1 MACFEGCF
9 GNAFGQKE
17 GVEMK
22 RSNEKKLR
30 MALVAFVLGALTMP
44 TVSVVRAETYTGS
57 DTVTVD
63 AETKEIKVKN
73 MTQVEQDATGA
84 EVYSI
89 SLGKQATANGQY
101 ALAVGA
107 KALAD
112 ADNAS
117 AFGFE
122 SQATKKNAS
131 AIGSQNDA
139 TGVASSAVG
148 FANEAS
154 GMYDTALGHQN
165 QAKGT
170 IESGSYNVAVG
181 SLNIASGSAMASAV
195 GYSNEALND
204 SSSAFGYDN
213 TASGSSSSAIGAS
226 NTAEGNQASAVGYN
240 NEAKGYR
247 ASSVGMWNEANVKL
261 ANAFGYYNVA
271 EGENSSAFGVVNKT
285 GGKNSS
291 AMGRANTANGEDS
304 SAFGRSNEAIGAA
317 SSAVGYANKVYGA
330 NAAAF
335 GYTNTVGADG
345 ATTGAGTYVFGA
357 SNTVTANNAIV
368 LGANVTTVADNS
380 VVIGDQ
386 STSEDA
392 NTVSVGY
399 TGGERKIV
407 HVADGTANTDAAT
420 YGQIAKTEQAIT
432 LSTDTRDTVNEKDIK
447 GNEIAA
453 NDGTVL
459 ATFTKVGETLT
470 ANDTGFVSGGDLYTE
485 VRPVDGTIVKKASTT
500 AANLK
505 LLEKAIE
512 EKVYDG
518 DSYITVDNTNHK
530 ISLTVNGVIEDGH
543 SGLLTGDTVYD
554 YLHASKLALGYK
566 AEATGVASTAIGN
579 NVTASDTSA
588 TAVGH
593 MSNAKSAYAA
603 AFGYQ
608 NGANSSSALAM
619 GSFNN
624 ANAEASVA
632 VGNQNTANATKS
644 SAIGVQNRANGNMA
658 SAVGYNN
665 QVTKI
670 TYGTGDD
677 VETAVYSATAM
688 GVFNK
693 ASSTYATAVGVQ
705 NIASGE
711 LAVSMGIANKTGG
724 VRASA
729 VGVLNE
735 VYGEKSGAFGYYN
748 IVGASKDDDYGNLV
762 VDTTKGTGSYVF
774 GGYNRVTAN
783 NAIVLGTNVTTVADN
798 SVVIGDQST
807 SEDANTVSVG
817 YTGGERKI
825 VHVADG
831 TANTDAAT
839 YGQIAKTEQAITLS
853 TDTRDTVNEKDIKG
867 NEIAA
872 NDGTVLATFTK
883 VGETLTA
890 NDTGF
895 VSGGD
900 LYAEVRPTGS
910 KKVDGVGD
918 YEYIDKDQ
926 TTAQNLISLDAA
938 IAENKYQGSDTISI
952 AKADGDT
959 VYTVKVKNMAM
970 SEEVETAASTPTAV
984 GLNAIAFGAGA
995 KASGDYTMVLGHG
1008 SEAEGEGATALG
1020 ADNNVKGQYSVAI
1033 GTMNTAS
1040 SSGGT
1045 TSEGTIEEDEVA
1057 LNAAIGAGNYA
1068 TGSYYSS
1075 AVGVQNSATA
1085 AQAVAYGYYNQAT
1098 GEGASAVGGANTVS
1112 GMYATAV
1119 GSNNVATGQVATAI
1133 GYGNQAVNN
1142 MSMAIGT
1149 LATATGEGATA
1160 IGYQAAASVGPKAES
1175 GNTVLTVSF
1184 GHDPDDIDPTTLT
1197 EETPTGTTYGTTVLS
1212 RLTHVADG
1220 KSITDAAN
1228 FGQIAKTGQTVNLG
1242 TTTTTVNGKTITANQ
1257 VAANNGTVLATFT
1270 KVGETLTA
1278 SDMGFVSGAD
1288 LYKEVRPVDGDIVK
1302 NGMTT
1307 AENLKALEE
1316 ALAGNAY
1323 QGSDT
1328 ISISKAEGDTAYTV
1342 KVKNMAMSE
1351 EVEAAASAPTAVG
1364 LNAIAFGAG
1373 SKASGDYTMVLG
1385 HGSEAEGEGATALG
1399 ADNNVKGQYS
1409 VAIGT
1414 MNTASSSGG
1423 TTSEGTIEEDE
1434 VALNAAIGAGNYA
1447 TGSYYSSAV
1456 GVQNSATAA
1465 QAVAYG
1471 YYNQATGEGASA
1483 VGGANTVSGM
1493 YATAVGSNNVATGQV
1508 ATAIGYGNQAVN
1520 NMSMAIGTL
1529 ATATGEGATAIGYQA
1544 AASVGPKAESGN
1556 TVLTVSFGH
1565 DPDDIDP
1572 TTLTEET
1579 PTGTTYGTTVLS
1591 RLTHVADGK
1600 SITDAA
1606 NFGQIA
1612 KTGQTVNLGTTT
1624 TTVNGKTI
1632 TANQVAANN
1641 GTVLATFTKVGDT
1654 LTASD
1659 MGFVSGADLYKET
1672 REEITSTNY
1681 IAKGNTAGANLN
1693 ALAEKIGE
1701 EKGVTDVYDATD
1713 TVENQIYKVAN
1724 TRVAKDQTVSLAT
1737 TSGTNATNVIKDADG
1752 NVLVTM
1758 AAGTVSSGNNNFVS
1772 GGQVWA
1778 NDVKNQSYDVQGD
1791 GTVTIKNNANGTAF
1805 TITGIG
1811 SGSSIVI
1818 GDGAESAHWV
1828 DLVWNGAVDDDNVT
1842 RGMNSA
1848 AYGYQANAS
1857 GEAATALGYNAQAGG
1872 VNSVALGSGSV
1883 AEEDEVVSV
1892 GGGDVATRRIINVAN
1907 GTSNSDAATYGQT
1920 FKAATVE
1927 LTSTKNTITSHDGE
1941 TTVTFKMGA
1950 VSNNNTG
1957 FISGGQL
1964 YTEGRVKG
1972 NDYHALDKANT
1983 IAQNLEALDAA
1994 LGNNTSMVVGDED
2007 THALDISWNQESGEA
2022 AGRGTNSAAYG
2033 YQANASGEAATALGY
2048 NAQAGGTNSV
2058 ALGSGSV
2065 AEEDNVIS
2073 VGGGDVET
2081 RKIVNVAYGADS
2093 HDAAAVG
2100 QLIAGASNATST
2112 DKTKAQTATLTFK
2125 DTTQTALTIEVPG
2138 QGTVDASDQ
2147 RLVSGATLYGETR
2160 NAIATTNQTLHYV
2173 SEQDAANNLLALDK
2187 AIGKAAKG
2195 KYISAQDGDSVT
2207 VATNLAELD
2216 QALKD
2221 FDETRNG
2228 LVSYD
2233 QTGKQIQI
2241 GSGVD
2246 ADTISA
2252 GARRI
2257 TNVMAGTA
2265 DTDAVN
2271 KKQLDTAI
2279 AGTNYTAGNA
2289 YVTVD
2294 NAARTISV
2302 DVSGAVSSGD
2312 TGIVTG
2318 GTVYNSIVK
2327 NATYSV
2333 NSDKKT
2339 VTVKNGANQTAFTLD
2354 LDGLA
2359 DEGVT
2364 YEAGNYISI
2373 SDANQISVDVA
2384 GSVSSGNTGIVTG
2397 GTVYNSIVKNA
2408 TYSVNSDKK
2417 TVTVKNGANQ
2427 TAFTLDLSGL
2437 PSGSG
2442 SGVTYEAG
2450 DHISISSDNKISV
2463 TADGAVAKNNSGL
2476 VTGGTVYDAIQTQ
2489 IGQITPY
2496 TGDDETIA
2504 VTDKKIS
2511 AKTGEIGSGV
2521 KTLVTGDTAYQALVK
2536 NETYSLNDDKKT
2548 ITVKN
2553 GADQTAFTLNL
2564 DGLAGG
2570 SGTTYEAGDH
2580 ISISSD
2586 NVISVKTDGKIES
2599 GNTGIVTGGAIYEK
2613 VGDTTKLSEAGLGEN
2628 LTDSVLNVNSRI
2640 GTLDNDISKAG
2651 AGAAALA
2658 ALRPEAFNP
2667 SDKVSF
2673 ALGYGHY
2680 RGTSA
2685 GAFGAFYKPNADTT
2699 LSVGATIGNS
2709 DSMMNAGISFKLG
2722 SRGQGLGL
2730 YSPNVDLVRQV
2741 NALRV
2746 DNELLKADNARMKQ
2760 QIALILANMEMS
2772 GTVRK
2777 SVKE

>member
-1 MACFEGCF
+1 
-9 GNAFGQKE
+9 
-17 GVEMK
+17 MK

-73 MTQVEQDATGA
+73 MTQVEDENSLALGA
-84 EVYSI
+84 S
-89 SLGKQATANGQY
+89 
-101 ALAVGA
+101 
-107 KALAD
+107 ALAD
-112 ADNAS
+112 GTRAFAVGNSAIAQGENAA
-117 AFGFE
+117 AFGNG
-122 SQATKKNAS
+122 SQATGKNATAFGVNS
-131 AIGSQNDA
+131 YAQAEETAALGYYNFATGQYSVAIGSHNDASRTGGTSNAAIGSQN
-139 TGVASSAVG
+139 
-148 FANEAS
+148 EAS
-154 GMYDTALGHQN
+154 GETQSVAIGVLNKATQTTA
-165 QAKGT
+165 T
-170 IESGSYNVAVG
+170 AVG
-181 SLNIASGSAMASAV
+181 KGNNAYAGNSAAVGISNKAGAEGATYYSASAFGISNNATAEKASAF
-195 GYSNEALND
+195 GYSNSASGLW
-204 SSSAFGYDN
+204 SSAFGYSSK
-213 TASGSSSSAIGAS
+213 ASGKY
-226 NTAEGNQASAVGYN
+226 ASAVGLK
-240 NEAKGYR
+240 NEASGTLSAAYGFFNTATGKYASALGGYNT
-247 ASSVGMWNEANVKL
+247 AV
-261 ANAFGYYNVA
+261 
-271 EGENSSAFGVVNKT
+271 GENATAT
-285 GGKNSS
+285 GEEV
-291 AMGRANTANGEDS
+291 A
-304 SAFGRSNEAIGAA
+304 
-317 SSAVGYANKVYGA
+317 VYGA
-330 NAAAF
+330 NSASF
-335 GYTNTVGADG
+335 GYKNTVGAATKGTDG
-345 ATTGAGTYVFGA
+345 TITADTAKGNDSYVFGA
-357 SNTVTANNAIV
+357 SNIVTANNAIV
-368 LGANVTTVADNS
+368 LGTNVTTVADNS

-407 HVADGTANTDAAT
+407 HVADGTVNTDAAT
-420 YGQIAKTEQAIT
+420 YGQIAKTEQVIT

-485 VRPVDGTIVKKASTT
+485 VRP
-500 AANLK
+500 
-505 LLEKAIE
+505 
-512 EKVYDG
+512 
-518 DSYITVDNTNHK
+518 
-530 ISLTVNGVIEDGH
+530 
-543 SGLLTGDTVYD
+543 
-554 YLHASKLALGYK
+554 
-566 AEATGVASTAIGN
+566 
-579 NVTASDTSA
+579 
-588 TAVGH
+588 
-593 MSNAKSAYAA
+593 
-603 AFGYQ
+603 
-608 NGANSSSALAM
+608 
-619 GSFNN
+619 
-624 ANAEASVA
+624 
-632 VGNQNTANATKS
+632 
-644 SAIGVQNRANGNMA
+644 
-658 SAVGYNN
+658 
-665 QVTKI
+665 
-670 TYGTGDD
+670 
-677 VETAVYSATAM
+677 
-688 GVFNK
+688 
-693 ASSTYATAVGVQ
+693 
-705 NIASGE
+705 
-711 LAVSMGIANKTGG
+711 
-724 VRASA
+724 
-729 VGVLNE
+729 
-735 VYGEKSGAFGYYN
+735 
-748 IVGASKDDDYGNLV
+748 
-762 VDTTKGTGSYVF
+762 
-774 GGYNRVTAN
+774 
-783 NAIVLGTNVTTVADN
+783 
-798 SVVIGDQST
+798 
-807 SEDANTVSVG
+807 
-817 YTGGERKI
+817 
-825 VHVADG
+825 
-831 TANTDAAT
+831 
-839 YGQIAKTEQAITLS
+839 
-853 TDTRDTVNEKDIKG
+853 
-867 NEIAA
+867 
-872 NDGTVLATFTK
+872 
-883 VGETLTA
+883 
-890 NDTGF
+890 
-895 VSGGD
+895 
-900 LYAEVRPTGS
+900 TGS

-959 VYTVKVKNMAM
+959 AYTVKVKNMAMSTAATDEAVNGTTKAQGENAVAFGVGAEALAKDAQAFGTGAQVYSDTTLSSYGATGQDGIAIGTEAKTSGSYGIALGKSASAGVGGTIAIGAGAQVYVDSSISASLGAIGLYGIAIGYNAKTSGAQGVAVGYKALASVGGTTAVGREAQAIDLYATAIGAKAQANENESVAAGYTALAKGTFSVAIGSGSQAGARQSLAIGYQAAASADETIAIGRYSKASGSESAVVGGGAIGAGVYSTAIGNSAEAAGQATAAFGSASVALGESATALGNGAKAYANYSIALGRNATVGIESERNADGSSKGNVAQESRYGIAIGDGSQASAFFTLALGPGAYASGTFSNAIGYQSYATAKGAVAIGMQSVASVATAKETLTDGTSANVSTVSFGHQNGDAYKAYDEGTHTHSSVEERYTDVALSRLTNVAEGKADTDAVNFSQIETVARSGNEEKNGVYIQSSLTDGALNADGTVGKNLAALDAKAVAVTAVNTVSLSTDARDTAKTEQGKKNEIVANDGTVLATFTAMEEVSDTDTGFVSGADLYKEVRPVDGDIVKNGKTTAENLKALEEALAGNAYQGSDTISISKAEGDTAYTVKVKNMAM
-970 SEEVETAASTPTAV
+970 SEEVEAAASAPTAV
-984 GLNAIAFGAGA
+984 GLNAIAFGVGA

-1068 TGSYYSS
+1068 TGPYYSS

-1119 GSNNVATGQVATAI
+1119 GSNNVATGQMATAI

-1149 LATATGEGATA
+1149 SATATGEGATA
-1160 IGYQAAASVGPKAES
+1160 IGYQAAASVGPKTES

-1197 EETPTGTTYGTTVLS
+1197 EETP
-1212 RLTHVADG
+1212 A
-1220 KSITDAAN
+1220 
-1228 FGQIAKTGQTVNLG
+1228 
-1242 TTTTTVNGKTITANQ
+1242 
-1257 VAANNGTVLATFT
+1257 
-1270 KVGETLTA
+1270 
-1278 SDMGFVSGAD
+1278 
-1288 LYKEVRPVDGDIVK
+1288 
-1302 NGMTT
+1302 GM
-1307 AENLKALEE
+1307 A
-1316 ALAGNAY
+1316 
-1323 QGSDT
+1323 
-1328 ISISKAEGDTAYTV
+1328 
-1342 KVKNMAMSE
+1342 
-1351 EVEAAASAPTAVG
+1351 
-1364 LNAIAFGAG
+1364 
-1373 SKASGDYTMVLG
+1373 
-1385 HGSEAEGEGATALG
+1385 
-1399 ADNNVKGQYS
+1399 
-1409 VAIGT
+1409 
-1414 MNTASSSGG
+1414 
-1423 TTSEGTIEEDE
+1423 
-1434 VALNAAIGAGNYA
+1434 
-1447 TGSYYSSAV
+1447 
-1456 GVQNSATAA
+1456 
-1465 QAVAYG
+1465 
-1471 YYNQATGEGASA
+1471 
-1483 VGGANTVSGM
+1483 
-1493 YATAVGSNNVATGQV
+1493 
-1508 ATAIGYGNQAVN
+1508 
-1520 NMSMAIGTL
+1520 
-1529 ATATGEGATAIGYQA
+1529 
-1544 AASVGPKAESGN
+1544 
-1556 TVLTVSFGH
+1556 
-1565 DPDDIDP
+1565 
-1572 TTLTEET
+1572 
-1579 PTGTTYGTTVLS
+1579 YGTTVLS

-1659 MGFVSGADLYKET
+1659 TGFVSGADLYKET

-1713 TVENQIYKVAN
+1713 TVEDQIYKVAN

-1892 GGGDVATRRIINVAN
+1892 GGGDVAARRIINVAN

-1972 NDYHALDKANT
+1972 TDYHALDKANT

-2033 YQANASGEAATALGY
+2033 YQANASGEGAVALGY
-2048 NAQAGGTNSV
+2048 NAKAGGVNSV

-2187 AIGKAAKG
+2187 AIGKTAKG

-2221 FDETRNG
+2221 FDETRND

-2241 GSGVD
+2241 GSGVE

-2257 TNVMAGTA
+2257 TNVTAGTA

-2279 AGTNYTAGNA
+2279 AGTNYTAGND

-2302 DVSGAVSSGD
+2302 DVSGAVSSGN

-2373 SDANQISVDVA
+2373 SDANQISVDVSGA
-2384 GSVSSGNTGIVTG
+2384 VSSGDTGIVTG

-2536 NETYSLNDDKKT
+2536 NATYSLNDDKKT

-2613 VGDTTKLSEAGLGEN
+2613 VGDTTKLSEVGLGEN

-2640 GTLDNDISKAG
+2640 GRLDNDISKAG